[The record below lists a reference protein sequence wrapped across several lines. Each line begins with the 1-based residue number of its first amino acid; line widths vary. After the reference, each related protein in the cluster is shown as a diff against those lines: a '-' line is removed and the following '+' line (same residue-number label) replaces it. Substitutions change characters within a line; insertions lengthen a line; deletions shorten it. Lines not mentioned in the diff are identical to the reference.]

1 MDHVA
6 GGWVDPQLPGTPLG
20 RRRHPTGRTVVN
32 TAQVVAA
39 LALAVTVGGGT
50 ADAQTFPTDDPVLR
64 RIWGMGMDSSRTYD
78 FAQVLMDSIGPRLT
92 GTPELE
98 AAGEWLVSQYASW
111 GVPARTEQYGTWRGW
126 RRGPTHVDLIR
137 PRVRTLEA
145 TMLAWSP
152 GTEGPVEGEVVALPM
167 VGRPDE
173 FAAWLYTARGKFV
186 LISPPQA
193 SCRPDESW
201 ERFADPSVYTSMLET
216 RDRTMRDWQTRMER
230 TGYTARTLP
239 QALEQGG
246 VAGVLTSTWSGGWGV
261 TRIFGTRTESVP
273 SLDLSCEDY
282 GLLFRLAEHSQGP
295 FLRVDARGELLGEVP
310 ALNTIAELRGV
321 SLPDEYV
328 VLSAHLDS
336 WDGGSG
342 ATDTGAG
349 TVALLEAM
357 RILKEVY
364 PEPKRTILVG
374 HWGGEEQGLN
384 GSRAFAEDN
393 PHVVQG
399 LHVLLNFDIGTGL
412 VNDISMQGMMG
423 AGAHFSS
430 WFAQMPSELSEPL
443 KLTLPG
449 TPHSGGTD
457 HASFLCYGVPAFRFG
472 GREWDYFTYTWHT
485 NRDTFDKLV
494 FEEVRHNATLIAAMT
509 YLAAEDPQRVSR
521 DRRDDFPSD
530 PETGEVMTWPDCREA
545 ERAYP
550 GVGR

>member
-1 MDHVA
+1 MRA
-6 GGWVDPQLPGTPLG
+6 LLAASIAL
-20 RRRHPTGRTVVN
+20 TVCLRPSN
-32 TAQVVAA
+32 AE
-39 LALAVTVGGGT
+39 
-50 ADAQTFPTDDPVLR
+50 AQTFTTDDPVLR
-64 RIWGMGMDSSRTYD
+64 RIWAIGMDSSRTYE

-92 GTPELE
+92 GTPELK
-98 AAGEWLVSQYASW
+98 AAGDWLVSHYASW
-111 GVPARTEQYGTWRGW
+111 GIPARTEQYGTWRGW

-152 GTEGPVEGEVVALPM
+152 GTSAPIEGEVVALPM
-167 VGRPDE
+167 VDGPDR
-173 FAAWLYTARGKFV
+173 FGAWLATARGKFV
-186 LISPPQA
+186 MISPPQMT
-193 SCRPDESW
+193 CRPDRSW
-201 ERFADPSVYTSMLET
+201 ERFADTNVYRNMLEIRERST
-216 RDRTMRDWQTRMER
+216 RDWRTRIER

-239 QALEQGG
+239 GALERGG
-246 VAGVLTSTWSGGWGV
+246 VAGMLTSTWSGGWGV
-261 TRIFGTRTESVP
+261 TRIFGTRTDEVP

-282 GLLFRLAEHSQGP
+282 SLLYRLAANSQGP
-295 FLRVDARGELLGEVP
+295 ALRVDAGGELLGDVP
-310 ALNTIAELRGV
+310 TYNTIAEYRGV
-321 SLPDEYV
+321 ELPDEYV
-328 VLSAHLDS
+328 VLSSHLDS

-349 TVALLEAM
+349 TIALLEAM
-357 RILKEVY
+357 RILKMVY
-364 PEPKRTILVG
+364 PAPKRTILVG

-393 PHVVQG
+393 PHVVEG

-423 AGAHFSS
+423 SGAHFSR
-430 WFAQMPSELSEPL
+430 WFAQMPSELSDPL

-449 TPHSGGTD
+449 IPHSGGTD

-509 YLAAEDPQRVSR
+509 YAAAEDPERVAR
-521 DRRDDFPSD
+521 ERRTAFPTD
-530 PETGEVMTWPDCREA
+530 PRTGETMTWPACREP
-545 ERAYP
+545 ERTYP
-550 GVGR
+550 GAEN